1 MLLNASNGEILSIV
15 SAPYFDPNQI
25 ETAWLDLIQDPAAP
39 LLNRATLGQYTPGT
53 SLGPFLLA
61 YASSQGALP
70 AIPSDLTYTNDK
82 GIWKCAVEPQP
93 PISPGKLIASGC
105 PAASAALS
113 EKIGARAMS
122 QIFASLGFYTSPE
135 LPLEIAPSQPKP
147 IQQAAL
153 AGIGQEDLVVTPLQM
168 ALAAAAL
175 SNRGMRPAA
184 RLVSAVLTPEQ
195 GWVDLPAQPAVETP
209 LAAGLEEALDM
220 LTIQGT
226 QTWDATAV
234 IQNGASSLTWY
245 IAGTLPQKTGKPLAL
260 ALILEENNPN
270 LAKQIGQSLLKNAIE
285 P

>member
-1 MLLNASNGEILSIV
+1 
-15 SAPYFDPNQI
+15 
-25 ETAWLDLIQDPAAP
+25 
-39 LLNRATLGQYTPGT
+39 
-53 SLGPFLLA
+53 
-61 YASSQGALP
+61 
-70 AIPSDLTYTNDK
+70 
-82 GIWKCAVEPQP
+82 
-93 PISPGKLIASGC
+93 
-105 PAASAALS
+105 
-113 EKIGARAMS
+113 
-122 QIFASLGFYTSPE
+122 
-135 LPLEIAPSQPKP
+135 
-147 IQQAAL
+147 
-153 AGIGQEDLVVTPLQM
+153 M